1 MGFRRAAAAAGLAL
15 CTCLAVPAAASAET
29 TLVKVQVPDQ
39 AAVDELIESGLD
51 ATFLHADDRTVEV
64 MLHSAADEAQLAKTG
79 YAYEVLH
86 DDLAAFDADQRE
98 LEAAKQRKA
107 TSSAAF
113 ESTLPTGRQ
122 EYRTMAST
130 VAEMQA
136 IAAAHPTKVKLV
148 ELSEKTLLGRTLYG
162 LEISHNVHTESG
174 KPVFFLSGVHHAREW
189 PTVEFTMEFVQD
201 LLANDGTDARITS
214 LLERGKLIAVPMMN
228 MDGYDVSRSN
238 ADNGL
243 QQKRKNCR
251 EAFGAIPTVAQCYAS
266 TSTNRGVDNNRNYP
280 AFWGGPGS
288 SASLTASNHRGESPL
303 SEPENRAMMN
313 LWTKHQITVS
323 VNNHTPDRRLLRAPS
338 SSNEPIPAD
347 VEVYD
352 ELENLLGADV
362 NWPSGPWTEVYYEAS
377 GTAEQ
382 TAYYGA
388 GTLAFT
394 PEAAPGYSGNNTFHP
409 PYQAV
414 IDNYTGIGQYPGQ
427 SMRAM
432 YLTAFTAAVDS
443 TKHSVIKGTAPA
455 GATLTA
461 KKHFAIDSSLL
472 NGAPIPTQMNYE
484 TKLTVPASGKFEWHV
499 NPSLRPSQYGSVH
512 INEAWTITCTGADGT
527 VLETKDVT
535 IARGQVADLS
545 LCTQGTVGG
554 SVPATLSL
562 TLGANATFPPFIP
575 GVANTY
581 EASTTATVISTA
593 GDAALSVS
601 EPGLMTNGAFS
612 LAQPLQ
618 VAFSKSSWTGPVSND
633 SVTIG
638 FKQPIGANDPL
649 RTGVYSKTLTFTL
662 STTNP

>member
-1 MGFRRAAAAAGLAL
+1 MAAVCAGLAL
-15 CTCLAVPAAASAET
+15 PAMASAET
-29 TLVKVQVPDQ
+29 TLVKVKVPDQ
-39 AAVDELIESGLD
+39 AAVDKLIGLGLD
-51 ATFLHADDRTVEV
+51 ATFLHADNLTVEV
-64 MLHSAADEAQLAKTG
+64 MLHSAEDEARLDRLG
-79 YAYEVLH
+79 YAYDVVHE
-86 DDLAAFDADQRE
+86 DLGAFDAQQRSAE
-98 LEAAKQRKA
+98 SAKQRKA
-107 TSSAAF
+107 AASEAF

-130 VAEMQA
+130 IAEMQQL
-136 IAAAHPTKVKLV
+136 AAAHPTKVKLV
-148 ELSEKTLLGRTLYG
+148 ELKEKTLLGRTVYA
-162 LEISHNVHTESG
+162 LEISHDVHTESG

-189 PTVEFTMEFVQD
+189 PTVEFTMEFVHD

-214 LLERGKLIAVPMMN
+214 LLDRGKLIAVPMMN

-238 ADNGL
+238 ATNGL

-251 EAFGAIPTVAQCYAS
+251 EAFGVIPTMEQCYAS

-303 SEPENRAMMN
+303 SEPENRSMID

-432 YLTAFTAAVDS
+432 YLTAFTAAVDP

-461 KKHFAIDSSLL
+461 TKDFPLDSSLL
-472 NGAPIPTQMNYE
+472 GGAPIPTQMHYE
-484 TKLTVPASGKFEWHV
+484 TKMTVPSSGKFEWHV

-512 INEAWTITCTGADGT
+512 LNEAWTIKCTAADGT
-527 VLETKDVT
+527 LLETKAVT

-554 SVPATLSL
+554 TVPATLAL
-562 TLGANATFPPFIP
+562 TLGAPATFEPFIP
-575 GVANTY
+575 GVAKTY
-581 EASTTATVISTA
+581 EASSTANVISTA
-593 GDAALSVS
+593 GDATLSVS
-601 EPGLMTNGAFS
+601 EPGYLMNGSFA

-618 VAFSKSSWTGPVSND
+618 VTFSKSTWTAPVSND
-633 SVTIG
+633 PVTIG
-638 FKQPIGANDPL
+638 FKQPIGATDPL

>member
-1 MGFRRAAAAAGLAL
+1 MKRGFTCAAVAAICAGLAW
-15 CTCLAVPAAASAET
+15 PAAASAET
-29 TLVKVQVPDQ
+29 TLVKVKVPDQ
-39 AAVDELIESGLD
+39 AAVDKLMERGLD
-51 ATFLHADDRTVEV
+51 ATFLHADNQTVEV
-64 MLHSAADEAQLAKTG
+64 MLHSDDDKASLDGLG
-79 YAYEVLH
+79 YAYEVIH
-86 DDLAAFDADQRE
+86 EDLGAFDAQQRE

-107 TSSAAF
+107 LASEAF

-130 VAEMQA
+130 LAEMQA
-136 IAAAHPTKVKLV
+136 LAAAHPTKVKLF

-162 LEISHNVHTESG
+162 MEVSHDVHTDSG
-174 KPVFFLSGVHHAREW
+174 KPAFFLSGVHHAREW
-189 PTVEFTMEFVQD
+189 PTVEFTMEFVHD

-238 ADNGL
+238 PDNGL

-251 EAFGAIPTVAQCYAS
+251 EAFGAIPTVEQCYAS

-303 SEPENRAMMN
+303 SEPENRAFMD

-394 PEAAPGYSGNNTFHP
+394 PEATPGYSGNNSFHP

-414 IDNYTGIGQYPGQ
+414 IDNYTGIGQYPGS

-461 KKHFAIDSSLL
+461 TKDFPIDSSLIS
-472 NGAPIPTQMNYE
+472 GAPIPTQLHYE
-484 TKLTVPASGKFEWHV
+484 TTLTVPASGQFEWHV

-512 INEAWTITCTGADGT
+512 LNEAWTITCRSADGT
-527 VLETKDVT
+527 VLETKQVT
-535 IARGQVADLS
+535 VARGQVADVS
-545 LCTQGTVGG
+545 LCTQGEVGG
-554 SVPATLSL
+554 TVPATLGL
-562 TLGANATFPPFIP
+562 TVGGPATFEPFVA
-575 GVANTY
+575 GVAKTY
-581 EASTTATVISTA
+581 EASSTATVISTA

-601 EPGLMTNGAFS
+601 EPGHLTNGTFS

-618 VAFSKSSWTGPVSND
+618 VTFSKSAWTEPVSND
-633 SVTIG
+633 VVTID
-638 FKQPIGANDPL
+638 FKQPIGASDPL